1 MSSATTLLR
10 PCWFA
15 FACLLTS
22 IALHANEPDVGIP
35 ERISYYEH
43 IRPIFQEKCHGCHQP
58 SRSKADY
65 IMTDVESLLA
75 GGEGGEAVVIPYK
88 PEESYLIDVVTLQPG
103 DERPEMPEKDEPL
116 TPYELELVTKWI
128 ATGASD
134 DTPENAKQLYD
145 RDNPPQYAVP
155 PVLTSLDYSPDGEL
169 LAVAGFHE
177 VLIHKADGSGLIT
190 RLIGLSERIESA
202 RFSPNG
208 DMLAV
213 AGGLPG
219 RMGEIQI
226 WDIAKGSL
234 ILSKPVGFDTAY
246 GASWSPDGKY
256 VAYGLPDNTV
266 HAFDVE
272 KEKEI
277 FIMGG
282 HSDWILDTAWSADG
296 QHLVSVSRDMSAKL
310 THVETERFIDNITS
324 ITPNALKG
332 GMNAID
338 SHPEWDHILVGGSDG
353 VPQIYRMHRE
363 TDRKIGDNANLIR
376 KYPTMIGRIWSAA
389 FAPDAK
395 SFAAASSLNGLGQIK
410 LYKSDYDA
418 TITPELKK
426 RFETARRNPDGTKN
440 IDPKIEEFHTR
451 GAEEL
456 HSFDID
462 SPVFSVAFSPDG
474 KTVAAGTSDGRILF
488 VDASSGEIRNSIIPV
503 EVSDSKSLAKHK
515 VKENPIN
522 LKKGK
527 ANQGLNPLTESQ
539 QLVSLS
545 IYPANITLNGPM
557 SYNQVLINGE
567 LASGEAID
575 LTRQVDWTL
584 SKTVASVD
592 DRGVVRPNTNGRGT
606 LTASFNGKKAFAK
619 ISVNGFKDEYTPDF
633 LVDVN
638 PILTRL
644 GCNAGTCHGAK
655 DGKAGFKLS
664 LRGYDNLFDVRAFS
678 DDHAARRVNFASPD
692 DSLMLLKA
700 TGAVPHEGS
709 MVTEIGS
716 NYYNTIRQWISD
728 GAQFDADSEKVERI
742 ELQPQNPVIQSI
754 SSSQQIRVIAHY
766 PNGSQRDVT
775 LESFVEIGN
784 TEVAFADDFGLIGTL
799 RRGEA
804 PILAR
809 YEGAYAATT
818 LTVMG
823 DRTGFE
829 WKEPDTWND
838 IDNLIAAKWQRMK
851 ILPSGL
857 SSDEAFVRRIHLD
870 LNGLPPTPEAIIS
883 FLKDDRPT
891 KLKRSEMIDS
901 LIGSPEF
908 VDHWSNKWADM
919 LQVNSKFL
927 GKDGAQLFR
936 NWIHDQVSENR
947 PYDEFVYS
955 ILTASGS
962 NKENPAASYY
972 KILRT
977 PEELVEN
984 TTHLFL
990 ATRFNCNKCHDHPF
1004 EKWNVDNYYQT
1015 AAFFSQIGLKRDQE
1029 NAPEKNIGGSAVEN
1043 AKPLYE
1049 VISDLTEGTVTNIVT
1064 GEIANPAFPYPATS
1078 KAIKDENNLQPSRRK
1093 QLAAWITAEDNQFF
1107 AKSYANRIW
1116 GYLTGTGIIEPIDD
1130 IRAGNP
1136 PTNPELLNYL
1146 TDFFIDSGFDV
1157 RALIKEICNSR
1168 TYQLSIQTNPFNE
1181 DDEINYS
1188 HGKARRLPAE
1198 VIYDA
1203 VHAVTGSTPN
1213 IPGAKPGMRAAQ
1225 LADAKLDTKSGFLAN
1240 LGRPTRESSCE
1251 CDRTNDV
1258 QLGAVMSLLSGPA
1271 IAEAV
1276 GDPRNALAELVEQEP
1291 EDVHL
1296 IEKIYLR
1303 ILNRQ
1308 ATQTEVALVKKSWE
1322 LIEQDHADLLRQLAE
1337 MESDWV
1343 YKKSVLESN
1352 RYQNMTLAQTE
1363 MDDYMP
1369 EYQKKQSIAKQERKQ
1384 LIASNETRLDLFDS
1398 EILTHKTNQTIGSI
1412 TTDRFQTEWKALTPS
1427 DAKTGA
1433 GKAKL
1438 EVKDDASVLV
1448 SDLNGRNI
1456 DYVITIP
1463 VSSQTLTGLMLE
1475 TLTEDSIPGFG
1486 PGLRESGEFVVSEVK
1501 ASFST
1506 LEDPKPKD
1514 LVQLSFSEAAADYVA
1529 EGYDVAKLIN
1539 GANERNDKAWS
1550 VAGAGRQPHWAR
1562 MKLSEPL
1569 EIDEEGG
1576 YLTVT
1581 IVCRYSDGDWPLGK
1595 FRLLA
1600 TDSSDPV
1607 NLGLPEAIATI
1618 LQKPS
1623 DLRNEEDGHSLEA
1636 WVKFQ
1641 DPDYLNRRHEWL
1653 VAKRPLPLDPK
1664 MELLKAALAKAEL
1677 PVKDDPVLVQLRK
1690 DAQYSSQQ
1698 AGNTRLTAA
1707 QDLAWAL
1714 INNSAFLF
1722 NH

>member
-1 MSSATTLLR
+1 
-10 PCWFA
+10 
-15 FACLLTS
+15 
-22 IALHANEPDVGIP
+22 
-35 ERISYYEH
+35 
-43 IRPIFQEKCHGCHQP
+43 
-58 SRSKADY
+58 
-65 IMTDVESLLA
+65 MTDVESILA

-116 TPYELELVTKWI
+116 TPYELALVTKWI
-128 ATGASD
+128 ANGASD

-145 RDNPPQYAVP
+145 RDHPPQYAVP
-155 PVLTSLDYSPDGEL
+155 PVLTSLDFSPDGKL

-177 VLIHKADGSGLIT
+177 VLIHKADGSGLVN
-190 RLIGLSERIESA
+190 RLIGLSERIETA
-202 RFSPNG
+202 RFSPDG
-208 DMLAV
+208 TKLAV

-226 WDIAKGSL
+226 WNVEKGSL

-246 GASWSPDGKY
+246 GASWSPDGKFL
-256 VAYGLPDNTV
+256 AYGLPDNTV
-266 HAFDVE
+266 HAFNVE
-272 KEKEI
+272 EEEEVL
-277 FIMGG
+277 FMGS

-296 QHLVSVSRDMSAKL
+296 EHLVSVSRDMSAKL
-310 THVETERFIDNITS
+310 THVDTERFIDNITS
-324 ITPNALKG
+324 ITPGALKG
-332 GMNAID
+332 GMNAIY
-338 SHPEWDHILVGGSDG
+338 SHPTEDHILVGGSDG

-376 KYPTMIGRIWSAA
+376 KYPPMIGRIWSAA
-389 FAPDAK
+389 FAPDGK
-395 SFAAASSLNGLGQIK
+395 SFAAVSSLNGQGQVN

-426 RFETARRNPDGTKN
+426 LFETARRNPDGSKN
-440 IDPKIEEFHTR
+440 INPKIEAFHTR
-451 GAEEL
+451 GAKL
-456 HSFDID
+456 SYSLDVD
-462 SPVFSVAFSPDG
+462 SPVFSVAYSPDG
-474 KTVAAGTSDGRILF
+474 QTVAAGTSDGRILF
-488 VDASSGEIRNSIIPV
+488 VDANSGLIKSTLIPV
-503 EVSDSKSLAKHK
+503 EISDSEALAQS
-515 VKENPIN
+515 EPQGNANPVN

-527 ANQGLNPLTESQ
+527 ANPGINLLLEGQ
-539 QLVSLS
+539 QLASLS
-545 IYPANITLNGPM
+545 ISPTNITLDSPI
-557 SYNQVLINGE
+557 SYNQILVSGE
-567 LASGEAID
+567 LASGEIVD
-575 LTRQVDWTL
+575 LTRQVDWKF
-584 SKTVASVD
+584 SKAVASVD
-592 DRGVVRPNTNGRGT
+592 ERGVIRPKISGRAN
-606 LTASFNGKKAFAK
+606 LTASIQGMKA
-619 ISVNGFKDEYTPDF
+619 ISKVTVNSLKGDYHPDF

-716 NYYNTIRQWISD
+716 DYYNTIRQWISD
-728 GAQFDADSEKVERI
+728 GAKYNPDSEKVARI
-742 ELQPQNPVIQSI
+742 ELQPQNPVIQTI
-754 SSSQQIRVIAHY
+754 GSSQQVRVIAHY
-766 PNGSQRDVT
+766 PDGSEKDVT
-775 LESFVEIGN
+775 LESFIEIGN
-784 TEVAFADDFGLIGTL
+784 TEVAFVDDFGLLGTL

-829 WKEPDTWND
+829 WKQPESWND
-838 IDNLIAAKWQRMK
+838 IDKLVAAKWERLK

-857 SSDEAFVRRIHLD
+857 SKNETFVRRIHLD
-870 LNGLPPTPEAIIS
+870 LTGLPPSIDTLNS
-883 FLKDDRPT
+883 FLEDGRPT
-891 KLKRSEMIDS
+891 REKRSNMIDT

-908 VDHWSNKWADM
+908 IDHWSNKWADM

-927 GKDGAQLFR
+927 GKEGAQLFR
-936 NWIHDQVSENR
+936 DWIHDQVSQNR

-972 KILRT
+972 KILRS

-1015 AAFFSQIGLKRDQE
+1015 AAFFSQIGLARDKE
-1029 NAPEKNIGGSAVEN
+1029 NASEKNIGGSAVEN

-1049 VISDLTEGTVTNIVT
+1049 IISDLTEGSVTNIVT
-1064 GEIANPAFPYPATS
+1064 GEVAEPAFPYPATL
-1078 KAIKDENNLQPSRRK
+1078 KPIKDDSNWVPSRREK
-1093 QLAAWITAEDNQFF
+1093 LAAWITAEDNQFF

-1146 TDFFIDSGFDV
+1146 TDYFIDSGFDV

-1168 TYQLSIQTNPFNE
+1168 TYQLSIETHPFNE

-1188 HGKARRLPAE
+1188 HAKARRLPAE
-1198 VIYDA
+1198 VIFDA
-1203 VHAVTGSTPN
+1203 VYSVTGSTPN
-1213 IPGAKPGMRAAQ
+1213 IPGAERGMRAAQ
-1225 LADAKLDTKSGFLAN
+1225 LADAKLDTRSGFLAN
-1240 LGRPTRESSCE
+1240 LGRPARESSCE

-1276 GDPRNALAELVEQEP
+1276 GDPKNALADLVEQEP
-1291 EDVHL
+1291 DDSRL
-1296 IEKIYLR
+1296 IEEIYLR
-1303 ILNRQ
+1303 ILNRP
-1308 ATQTEVALVKKSWE
+1308 ATQAEVALVQNNWR
-1322 LIEQDHADLLRQLAE
+1322 LIEQDHNALLRQLAE

-1343 YKKSVLESN
+1343 FKKSLLETERFKNIS
-1352 RYQNMTLAQTE
+1352 YAQAGI
-1363 MDDYMP
+1363 DDYLP
-1369 EYQKKQSIAKQERKQ
+1369 EYRKTQKAAKKERIDRIATTERALELFEWKTLTEKTDQLNQSITA
-1384 LIASNETRLDLFDS
+1384 
-1398 EILTHKTNQTIGSI
+1398 
-1412 TTDRFQTEWKALTPS
+1412 DRFWTQWQVLKPTE
-1427 DAKTGA
+1427 AKTGV

-1438 EVKDDASVLV
+1438 EIQGDDSVLV
-1448 SDLNGRNI
+1448 SGLTGRNI
-1456 DYVITIP
+1456 DYVVTIP
-1463 VSSQTLTGLMLE
+1463 VSSQTISGLMLE
-1475 TLTEDSIPGFG
+1475 TLTDDSITGFG

-1501 ASFST
+1501 ASFAT
-1506 LEDPKPKD
+1506 LKDPKPKD
-1514 LVQLSFSEAAADYVA
+1514 LIDLKFSDAAADYVA
-1529 EGYDVAKLIN
+1529 EGYNVAGLIN
-1539 GANERNDKAWS
+1539 GGIERNDKAWS
-1550 VAGAGRQPHWAR
+1550 VAGAGRQAHWAR
-1562 MKLSEPL
+1562 LKLEEPL
-1569 EIDEEGG
+1569 KVDDQGG
-1576 YLTVT
+1576 YLRVT

-1595 FRLLA
+1595 FRFLT
-1600 TDSSDPV
+1600 TDSSDPL
-1607 NLGLPEAIATI
+1607 NLGLPESIATI
-1618 LQKPS
+1618 LRKSPRDRGKMEIS
-1623 DLRNEEDGHSLEA
+1623 KLEH
-1636 WVKFQ
+1636 WVKTQ
-1641 DPDYLNRRHEWL
+1641 DPEYLELRHNWL

-1664 MELLKAALAKAEL
+1664 MEELKAALAIAER
-1677 PVKDDPVLVQLRK
+1677 PVKDDPLLVQLRR

-1698 AGNTRLTAA
+1698 ASNNRLTAA